1 MISRNKAIGLSIVA
15 ALIFIAYYAG
25 LGSYFSLETLKEHQH
40 TFSGFVTNHY
50 PSSVLLYI
58 TTYVV
63 LLACALPISAPMTLL
78 GGFLYGYMAIAYALF
93 ATLLGSMITFLIVR
107 YFLAGWIRSWHAQ
120 KLEQFNAQMQR
131 YGSSYLLMLQFLS
144 VIPLFLINLLAAI
157 SHVSFKTVCWT
168 TVVGCLPLITLLVFA
183 GRKLS
188 TINSVGELFSPTV
201 MVILGLLALLAGA
214 PMIFRWIKTKL
225 GK

>member
-1 MISRNKAIGLSIVA
+1 MISRNRAIGLSILAV
-15 ALIFIAYYAG
+15 LIFIAYYAG

-63 LLACALPISAPMTLL
+63 LLACALPITAPMTLL
-78 GGFLYGYMAIAYALF
+78 GGFLYGYMAIVYALF
-93 ATLLGSMITFLIVR
+93 ATLLGSIITFLVIR
-107 YFLAGWIRSWHAQ
+107 YFLARWIRSWHND
-120 KLEQFNAQMQR
+120 KLDQFNAQMQR
-131 YGSSYLLMLQFLS
+131 YGPSYLLMLQFLS
-144 VIPLFLINLLAAI
+144 VIPLFLINVLSAI

-168 TVVGCLPLITLLVFA
+168 TVVGCLPLTTLLVIG

-188 TINSVGELFSPTV
+188 TINSVGELFSPAV
-201 MVILGLLALLAGA
+201 MVILGLLALLACA

>member
-1 MISRNKAIGLSIVA
+1 MISRNKAIGLSILAV
-15 ALIFIAYYAG
+15 LIFIAYYAG

-58 TTYVV
+58 SIYVV

-78 GGFLYGYMAIAYALF
+78 GGFLYGYMAIAYALV
-93 ATLLGSMITFLIVR
+93 ATLLGSVITFLIVR
-107 YFLAGWIRSWHAQ
+107 YFLAGWIRSWHTQ

-201 MVILGLLALLAGA
+201 MVILGLLTVFACA
-214 PMIFRWIKTKL
+214 PMLFRWIKTKMS
-225 GK
+225 K